1 MNKSINSYI
10 KRLKASK
17 DGKTVV
23 ANFGYLSLIQ
33 IAGYAFPLITMPY
46 LARVI
51 GTEGFGRIAFAN
63 AVLVWLQTIADWGF
77 TFTATRDVAQ
87 NRDDKEKVSEI
98 FSNVFWARCLLSLI
112 SGVFLLIA
120 IAFVP
125 VFRENA
131 LILLVSYLL
140 IPGHIM
146 FPDWFFQAVEKMKYT
161 TILGLVFRFF
171 FTLMVFVVIREKSD
185 YYWQPL
191 LTTIGYILCGLITF
205 YLILGKWGYRLH
217 RPRIVP
223 ILHSIKS
230 SADVFLNNLMP
241 NLYNS
246 FSVMLLGFWGGSYAN
261 GIYDG
266 GNKFSTLVN
275 QLQQVL
281 SRAFYPFLSRRAD
294 KHHLFEIIN
303 ISAAL
308 LLSVLLFLFAPILVH
323 IMLGSEFEESI
334 KVLRILSVS
343 IFFLGLSNTYGAN
356 YLIIYHHERDLRNMT
371 FIASSIGMSVAIPL
385 VMNFTYIGAALTILI
400 SRGLLGTLSY
410 VRAKKYTNINNK

>member
-1 MNKSINSYI
+1 
-10 KRLKASK
+10 
-17 DGKTVV
+17 
-23 ANFGYLSLIQ
+23 
-33 IAGYAFPLITMPY
+33 
-46 LARVI
+46 
-51 GTEGFGRIAFAN
+51 
-63 AVLVWLQTIADWGF
+63 
-77 TFTATRDVAQ
+77 
-87 NRDDKEKVSEI
+87 
-98 FSNVFWARCLLSLI
+98 
-112 SGVFLLIA
+112 
-120 IAFVP
+120 
-125 VFRENA
+125 
-131 LILLVSYLL
+131 
-140 IPGHIM
+140 
-146 FPDWFFQAVEKMKYT
+146 
-161 TILGLVFRFF
+161 
-171 FTLMVFVVIREKSD
+171 
-185 YYWQPL
+185 
-191 LTTIGYILCGLITF
+191 
-205 YLILGKWGYRLH
+205 
-217 RPRIVP
+217 
-223 ILHSIKS
+223 
-230 SADVFLNNLMP
+230 
-241 NLYNS
+241 
-246 FSVMLLGFWGGSYAN
+246 MLLGFWGGSYAN